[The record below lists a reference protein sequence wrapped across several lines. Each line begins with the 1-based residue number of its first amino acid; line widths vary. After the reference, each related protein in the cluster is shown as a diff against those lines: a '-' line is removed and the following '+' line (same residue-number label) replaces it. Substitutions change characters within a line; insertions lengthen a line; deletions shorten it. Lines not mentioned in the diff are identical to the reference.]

1 MLADKLHLVDQT
13 LKGSYQISN
22 VNVFETFLKEQID
35 FLYLNIYLKKSV
47 FTLKQDDVRHL
58 L

>member
-35 FLYLNIYLKKSV
+35 FFISKHLLKKNL
-47 FTLKQDDVRHL
+47 FL